1 MFAGLWVSESFGQ
14 SEINDVNEMLLLTDT
29 DQEIIG
35 LDISMQEMSRVNKF
49 KSL

>member
-1 MFAGLWVSESFGQ
+1 
-14 SEINDVNEMLLLTDT
+14 MLLLTDT